1 MREFE
6 DSISPEPEPSVRGI
20 PPRPPKKTARDLM
33 DDPEWRG
40 SILDEIENR
49 LARYPE
55 ARVKRDLSSISCL
68 PSNPGGFMV
77 TLRVARISG
86 IECYSVFYKDSQ
98 VETTARKA
106 AVIEFGFAL
115 SNGSRLKEY
124 LRRGTVYRSTVE
136 IWDIYE
142 GRWKPDR
149 EFIRWSSALW
159 QFWYRPTIRYLQNR
173 LIDLDSDEL
182 RTAA

>member
-6 DSISPEPEPSVRGI
+6 DSFSPQPETSVRGI

-40 SILDEIENR
+40 SILDEIEKK
-49 LARYPE
+49 LERYPE

-68 PSNPGGFMV
+68 PPNPDGYMV
-77 TLRVARISG
+77 TLRVARNSG
-86 IECYSVFYKDSQ
+86 VECYSLFYKDSH
-98 VETTARKA
+98 VETTARQA
-106 AVIEFGFAL
+106 AVVEFGFAL

-124 LRRGTVYRSTVE
+124 LRRGKVYRSTIE
-136 IWDIYE
+136 IWDTYE
-142 GRWKPDR
+142 RRWKPDWD
-149 EFIRWSSALW
+149 FIPWSTALW

-173 LIDLDSDEL
+173 LIDLDSDDL
-182 RTAA
+182 RAAA